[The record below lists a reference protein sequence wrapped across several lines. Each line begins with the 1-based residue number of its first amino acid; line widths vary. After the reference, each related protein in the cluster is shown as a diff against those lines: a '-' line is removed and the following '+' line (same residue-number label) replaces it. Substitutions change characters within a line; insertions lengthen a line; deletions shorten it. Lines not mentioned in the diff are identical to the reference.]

1 MISLT
6 TPLNSSTSS
15 ICTLQLLPFQQILA
29 TLPTQE
35 QVRLSKMMIGRSR
48 RLKRRT
54 GDSAPASLSRW
65 AAWLVRL
72 RAKLFATGST
82 LIGSE
87 TLKPLHLNKIL
98 KLPDVL
104 LTQNIPP
111 TVGSPLTQESSQKN
125 TVLISWLLEPL
136 MAKVTVSN
144 QTLLRLK
151 ETH

>member
-1 MISLT
+1 
-6 TPLNSSTSS
+6 
-15 ICTLQLLPFQQILA
+15 
-29 TLPTQE
+29 
-35 QVRLSKMMIGRSR
+35 MMTGRNR

-87 TLKPLHLNKIL
+87 TLKHFHLNKTL

-104 LTQNIPP
+104 KTQVIPP
-111 TVGSPLTQESSQKN
+111 TVGSALTQESSQKT
-125 TVLISWLLEPL
+125 TVLISWLPEPL
-136 MAKVTVSN
+136 MAKVTLSN
-144 QTLLRLK
+144 QTLLRLE